1 MAVAKIRPGVWRA
14 GTRFVNWYVVDGG
27 AAGLTLVDAGFPKYA
42 AKLGETLRAIDRTPA
57 DVKAVVLTHGHI
69 DHTGMSAALAAL
81 GATVYLHPADS
92 ALAADP
98 RLNEPESRA
107 LPYLRYPTPWIFTAH
122 AIRAG
127 ATKPPPMPTQTPL
140 RDGDV
145 LDIPG
150 SPRVIHAPGH
160 TAGSV
165 VLDFPEH
172 EVVFLGDLLCTVS
185 FTWGRP
191 APPQLQT
198 RMSNAN
204 SAQALDSLSRLEG
217 IEAQTVLPGHGNPWQ
232 DGVEAAVESARRI
245 GCT

>member
-1 MAVAKIRPGVWRA
+1 MGVSKIGPGVWRA

-27 AAGLTLVDAGFPKYA
+27 AEGLTLIDAGFPKYA
-42 AKLGETLRAIDRTPA
+42 AKLGEALGDIGRTPA

-69 DHTGMSAALAAL
+69 DHIGMAAALAAV

-107 LPYLRYPTPWIFTAH
+107 LPYLRYPAPWLVAAH

-127 ATKPPPMPTQTPL
+127 ATKPPPMPAQTAL
-140 RDGDV
+140 HDGDV

-150 SPRVIHAPGH
+150 KPRVIHAPGH

-165 VLDFPEH
+165 VLEFSEH
-172 EVVFLGDLLCTVS
+172 DVVFLGDLLCTVS

-191 APPQLQT
+191 GPPQLQS
-198 RMSNAN
+198 RASNAN
-204 SAQALDSLSRLEG
+204 SAQALDSLGRLDG
-217 IEAQTVLPGHGNPWQ
+217 VAARTVLPGHGNPWR
-232 DGVEAAVESARRI
+232 DGVEAAVVSARRI